1 MSSIAAAGRFG
12 QSMQDAFWLAAA
24 TEHLDDKTMLSG
36 LSATALMGK
45 GQPLKVSWQLQ
56 TRGPRQLA
64 NERHVAVQELVRPQH
79 AHARYIMACRA

>member
-36 LSATALMGK
+36 QDHSLKRILRAYVTEQIRKLMMKRLQCASRSADALQSHNCCLAA
-45 GQPLKVSWQLQ
+45 GQ
-56 TRGPRQLA
+56 
-64 NERHVAVQELVRPQH
+64 AV
-79 AHARYIMACRA
+79 

>member
-36 LSATALMGK
+36 QDHS
-45 GQPLKVSWQLQ
+45 LKRIL
-56 TRGPRQLA
+56 
-64 NERHVAVQELVRPQH
+64 
-79 AHARYIMACRA
+79 RAYVIEQI